1 MESTIQIVGEDN
13 RQFYY
18 NAIITKISDLKR
30 YRSSMKDTK
39 TTSEVFKLQ
48 TLDELIDS
56 AISFKNL
63 FNIKNTTITLTRSD
77 VDLLTRILNTSA

>member
-30 YRSSMKDTK
+30 YRETVKDTE
-39 TTSEVFKLQ
+39 TTSQVHKLQ
-48 TLDELIDS
+48 ALDKLIDS

>member
-1 MESTIQIVGEDN
+1 MGSTIQIVGEDN

-30 YRSSMKDTK
+30 HLTSLGINHP
-39 TTSEVFKLQ
+39 SEVGVKQ
-48 TLDELIDS
+48 DIVN
-56 AISFKNL
+56 AVSFKNL